1 MLFYLQVTPEGCL
14 EALEFSGWN
23 VHIAIKLLRVKIAIG
38 DENEVSFEDC
48 QKELEV
54 ADGDIVKA
62 SAVLVLSNKD
72 KQKYFFVLFYIVVF
86 PILID
91 HI

>member
-1 MLFYLQVTPEGCL
+1 M
-14 EALEFSGWN
+14 
-23 VHIAIKLLRVKIAIG
+23 KIAIG

-72 KQKYFFVLFYIVVF
+72 KQKYFFV
-86 PILID
+86 
-91 HI
+91 